1 MNDQSQETPSRH
13 QIVIRLLF
21 TLLFI
26 PITAICNLLVILT
39 TLFQFAMLPITFKY
53 SEPVRGFANRVIS
66 YLYRVWRYISL
77 NSSQRPFP
85 FAEFPADIEPPEA
98 GVRFEGCNCG
108 KKVE

>member
-1 MNDQSQETPSRH
+1 MNDQSQEAPSRH

-53 SEPVRGFANRVIS
+53 SEPVRVFANRVIS

-77 NSSQRPFP
+77 NSSQKPFP
-85 FAEFPADIEPPEA
+85 FAEFPADIEPPEVE
-98 GVRFEGCNCG
+98 VRFEGCNCG